1 MSRYMERLKALLA
14 EKQLPQEPTKP
25 TKAPFV
31 SFVSDPGS
39 PFFEA
44 EVAVQE
50 RAGLAAGRVPAI
62 YLDTW
67 SRLNCQ
73 KPFRVSEAEWR
84 LALDDGGL
92 FLDGWGEDAAA
103 LGWTP
108 GALFDVARGLVWRLS
123 GGRVDALGADHARLN
138 DGRTIVQEGET

>member
-14 EKQLPQEPTKP
+14 EKRLPQEPTKP

-67 SRLNCQ
+67 ARLNCQ

-84 LALDDGGL
+84 LALNDGGL
-92 FLDGWGEDAAA
+92 FLDGWGEDAVA

-108 GALFDVARGLVWRLS
+108 GALFDVASGLVWRL
-123 GGRVDALGADHARLN
+123 GGVRVGALGADHARLN
-138 DGRTIVQEGET
+138 DGRTIVRETET